1 MVRRT
6 LDSGVLGQYSIKVQ
20 ILAPVFCRLAAD
32 YIKRM
37 RSMACDFGAGRE
49 IGYPLSETANRRIWE
64 MEELKTCPF
73 CGGNAFI
80 RVNPQTLNCLVNCP
94 NCEVVMKRNFKGSK
108 RVEEVLIELMAQ
120 AWNKRVGD
128 RP

>member
-49 IGYPLSETANRRIWE
+49 IGYPLSETAKEWYKLI
-64 MEELKTCPF
+64 P
-73 CGGNAFI
+73 
-80 RVNPQTLNCLVNCP
+80 CLRYDNG
-94 NCEVVMKRNFKGSK
+94 ERKRHRKS
-108 RVEEVLIELMAQ
+108 LT
-120 AWNKRVGD
+120 
-128 RP
+128 